1 MQVRQR
7 SPETRVIILSMHSDE
22 SYVLEALP
30 NGAAAYVLKESSA
43 DDLTWAVREVL
54 QGRRYFSPPLSQL
67 AIESYAA
74 NAQGVSVDVYKALTT
89 REREVLHLAAEGRR
103 STEIAD
109 LLWISPRTVEGH
121 RGSLM
126 RKLQLRS
133 QSDLIR
139 YAIQRGIISSEL

>member
-43 DDLTWAVREVL
+43 DDLTWAVPEVL

-89 REREVLHLAAEGRR
+89 REREVCYTWQPKDEEA
-103 STEIAD
+103 
-109 LLWISPRTVEGH
+109 P
-121 RGSLM
+121 
-126 RKLQLRS
+126 RS
-133 QSDLIR
+133 QIFCGL
-139 YAIQRGIISSEL
+139 AHALLKATVAA